1 MYNPGDLYSDLGFEP
16 LNDSSQVKQYYGGG
30 YIPQAQDGESIN
42 SWELA
47 SSLIGV
53 KRQPSPENYNTPP
66 YNLEHFTKYL
76 PEYKNTYGVPNNRRG
91 DIYDEMFSNLQKRG
105 MNRQEAANIMSFL
118 NKNYDTEGNVKNEYI
133 KALPSSIQSS
143 IANGTASS
151 ATNCGL
157 KAAAQVGLACSYS
170 AVYVC
175 LTLVISWCL
184 GMSDIYSVSPLAEFG
199 NK

>member
-1 MYNPGDLYSDLGFEP
+1 MYHFSEQAYVLGIDTFPTRDPAQRRLPKQVIRNESGAP
-16 LNDSSQVKQYYGGG
+16 CPHLSNVSTKFFATDACPEKVIQSQLQ
-30 YIPQAQDGESIN
+30 QLRRNCS
-42 SWELA
+42 
-47 SSLIGV
+47 
-53 KRQPSPENYNTPP
+53 
-66 YNLEHFTKYL
+66 FCTK
-76 PEYKNTYGVPNNRRG
+76 P
-91 DIYDEMFSNLQKRG
+91 QKRA
-105 MNRQEAANIMSFL
+105 RSSP
-118 NKNYDTEGNVKNEYI
+118 
-133 KALPSSIQSS
+133 PSSSITSIQSS